1 MAARFVLLGGTAPA
15 TRGRRCT
22 PSGLLEI
29 GSRKYRRSEDLCKW
43 RYALDAINRWLR
55 IVARLVGM
63 FGAQGNRMLLKPE
76 NRALRALL
84 WFVIIVV
91 PGGFFLLAL
100 LAAEAAHR
108 RFREQAALS
117 DPELVEAS
125 LSGLTPR
132 N

>member
-1 MAARFVLLGGTAPA
+1 LLGDIGPTHEASTHVVLLGKF
-15 TRGRRCT
+15 
-22 PSGLLEI
+22 GL
-29 GSRKYRRSEDLCKW
+29 RKYRHTEDLCKS
-43 RYALDAINRWLR
+43 RYALGEINRWLR

-100 LAAEAAHR
+100 LAADAAHR
-108 RFREQAALS
+108 RFREQAAVS
-117 DPELVEAS
+117 DPELVDAS
-125 LSGLTPR
+125 LPGLTPR
-132 N
+132 T